1 MVQMCRSKKAIGIK
15 DVEDKNKPREQNSE
29 MKENV
34 KKWRD
39 WSLQLTDDN
48 RLCITGKTT
57 E

>member
-1 MVQMCRSKKAIGIK
+1 MVQVCKSKK

-34 KKWRD
+34 TKWKD
-39 WSLQLTDDN
+39 WSLQLTDDS

-57 E
+57 QYVLL

>member
-1 MVQMCRSKKAIGIK
+1 MVQMCRSKKSAGIK
-15 DVEDKNKPREQNSE
+15 DVEDGNKPREQNSE

-34 KKWRD
+34 TKWRD

-57 E
+57 Q

>member
-15 DVEDKNKPREQNSE
+15 GVEDKNKPREQNSE

-34 KKWRD
+34 TKWRD

-57 E
+57 Q

>member
-1 MVQMCRSKKAIGIK
+1 MVQMCSSKKAIGIK
-15 DVEDKNKPREQNSE
+15 DVGDKTKPREQNSE

-34 KKWRD
+34 TKWRD

-57 E
+57 Q

>member
-1 MVQMCRSKKAIGIK
+1 MVQMRRSKKAIGIK

-29 MKENV
+29 TKENV
-34 KKWRD
+34 TKWRD

-57 E
+57 Q

>member
-1 MVQMCRSKKAIGIK
+1 MVQMGRSKKAIGIK

-34 KKWRD
+34 TKWRD

-57 E
+57 Q

>member
-1 MVQMCRSKKAIGIK
+1 MVQMCRSKKAVGIK
-15 DVEDKNKPREQNSE
+15 AVEDKNRSREHNSE

-34 KKWRD
+34 TKWRD

-57 E
+57 Q

>member
-1 MVQMCRSKKAIGIK
+1 MCRSKKAIGIK
-15 DVEDKNKPREQNSE
+15 DVKDKNKPREWNSE

-34 KKWRD
+34 TKWRD

-57 E
+57 Q

>member
-1 MVQMCRSKKAIGIK
+1 MGRSKKAIGIK

-34 KKWRD
+34 TKWRD

-57 E
+57 Q